1 MSAYEDYLDGLQK
14 RTQRQQMLESNL
26 GEAANTNPDEFAHM
40 VKLAKAAQVSVDAV
54 PEYQDVA
61 KQAKLIRDVN
71 APAMF
76 DQAPKTSNFLLD
88 PNKAK
93 IVGDDINSLKDMEAR
108 FGTIKPIE
116 RTWWESVSEPFTR
129 GYRQFEK
136 IWAQTVHET
145 GIWSGVDKKIAEA
158 KAAHGMEHD
167 PRIDYANNMAQLE
180 RRIQALPVPEDIQA
194 GMSEISN
201 AKTFGEAFNAIRRN
215 PAAVGE
221 ITLQSAGTF
230 APVLA
235 AGAATSVVGPEGPS
249 TVIPYFTKQAIRR
262 GAMTFAGSTLVE
274 YGSTLDQVMQETG
287 ADMKDPMAVYK
298 VLSDEK
304 LMADARDKAAKRG
317 VSVGVFDAITAL
329 FAGKLLSSARPTMGS
344 VAGRVAGELA
354 LQAGGGAA
362 GEATAQAVTGE
373 FKPGDI
379 LMEAIA
385 ELPTAAIEIPGNYKS
400 TMDQAVRVEKI
411 TQVVQELNDLS
422 KANKTRTRDID
433 TFKEFIDQATEDGP
447 VQNVYVSADVL
458 RQSGMAN
465 ELAKISPVVAAQI
478 EGALATNG
486 EVQIPITEYMANI
499 APTDVSAAII
509 DDLRVEGETMTRREA
524 REFIERK

>member
-1 MSAYEDYLDGLQK
+1 
-14 RTQRQQMLESNL
+14 
-26 GEAANTNPDEFAHM
+26 
-40 VKLAKAAQVSVDAV
+40 
-54 PEYQDVA
+54 
-61 KQAKLIRDVN
+61 
-71 APAMF
+71 
-76 DQAPKTSNFLLD
+76 
-88 PNKAK
+88 
-93 IVGDDINSLKDMEAR
+93 
-108 FGTIKPIE
+108 
-116 RTWWESVSEPFTR
+116 
-129 GYRQFEK
+129 
-136 IWAQTVHET
+136 
-145 GIWSGVDKKIAEA
+145 
-158 KAAHGMEHD
+158 
-167 PRIDYANNMAQLE
+167 
-180 RRIQALPVPEDIQA
+180 
-194 GMSEISN
+194 
-201 AKTFGEAFNAIRRN
+201 
-215 PAAVGE
+215 
-221 ITLQSAGTF
+221 
-230 APVLA
+230 
-235 AGAATSVVGPEGPS
+235 
-249 TVIPYFTKQAIRR
+249 
-262 GAMTFAGSTLVE
+262 
-274 YGSTLDQVMQETG
+274 
-287 ADMKDPMAVYK
+287 
-298 VLSDEK
+298 
-304 LMADARDKAAKRG
+304 
-317 VSVGVFDAITAL
+317 
-329 FAGKLLSSARPTMGS
+329 MGS

-465 ELAKISPVVAAQI
+465 ELAKISPMVAAQI

-524 REFIERK
+524 REFIEAYAVIVKDSIAGSVGEPMILRPWQQRLINGLLVEENGALKHRSALIGMPRKNGKSALLTGLALWQLYCGPAGEIGRAHV

>member
-1 MSAYEDYLDGLQK
+1 
-14 RTQRQQMLESNL
+14 MLFRS
-26 GEAANTNPDEFAHM
+26 
-40 VKLAKAAQVSVDAV
+40 
-54 PEYQDVA
+54 
-61 KQAKLIRDVN
+61 
-71 APAMF
+71 
-76 DQAPKTSNFLLD
+76 
-88 PNKAK
+88 
-93 IVGDDINSLKDMEAR
+93 
-108 FGTIKPIE
+108 
-116 RTWWESVSEPFTR
+116 
-129 GYRQFEK
+129 
-136 IWAQTVHET
+136 
-145 GIWSGVDKKIAEA
+145 
-158 KAAHGMEHD
+158 
-167 PRIDYANNMAQLE
+167 
-180 RRIQALPVPEDIQA
+180 
-194 GMSEISN
+194 
-201 AKTFGEAFNAIRRN
+201 
-215 PAAVGE
+215 
-221 ITLQSAGTF
+221 
-230 APVLA
+230 
-235 AGAATSVVGPEGPS
+235 
-249 TVIPYFTKQAIRR
+249 
-262 GAMTFAGSTLVE
+262 
-274 YGSTLDQVMQETG
+274 
-287 ADMKDPMAVYK
+287 YK

-329 FAGKLLSSARPTMGS
+329 FAGKLLSGARPTMGS

-362 GEATAQAVTGE
+362 GEATAQAMTGE

-524 REFIERK
+524 REFIERKSEELQAAMDQAIQKQQTDDIFAKSARAVETKMFEIGRAHV